1 MKGRI
6 SLTLLAICL
15 LLVPGVAFGQAGGD
29 GSIKGKVVAQGDE
42 SMSGGQVKLW
52 DVKGGYSPLGH
63 EYWQVQG
70 YAFPIA
76 DDGSFS
82 GQLPEGSYYLI
93 AIKKPGES
101 QAGPPQKGDLVYPS
115 ADAAK
120 SPVYT
125 VKAGQTTDIGTISGA
140 VPLKEAWV
148 LKGKTGVEGTVV
160 DASGE
165 KPFQGALVLA
175 NIAGVPPAAMRP
187 LFTSDGR
194 TGKDG
199 RYIIRFPKGGQ
210 YLLMVLGR
218 NSEPVKVT
226 VKTGDM
232 TKGIDIRLTR

>member
-15 LLVPGVAFGQAGGD
+15 LLVPGVAFGQADGD
-29 GSIKGKVVAQGDE
+29 GSIKGKVVAQGGE

-76 DDGSFS
+76 DDGTFS
-82 GQLPEGSYYLI
+82 GQVPEGSYYLL

-115 ADAAK
+115 PDAAK
-120 SPVYT
+120 PPVYA
-125 VKAGQTTDIGTISGA
+125 VKAGQTADIGTISGA
-140 VPLKEAWV
+140 VSLKEAWV
-148 LKGKTGVEGTVV
+148 LKGKTGVEGAVV
-160 DASGE
+160 DESG

-175 NIAGVPPAAMRP
+175 NIAGVPLAPKRL

-199 RYIIRFPKGGQ
+199 RYIIRLPKGGQ
-210 YLLMVLGR
+210 YLLMVLGQ
-218 NSEPVKVT
+218 NAGPVKVT